1 MKGFTIQAYQK
12 FEKIIQFIK
21 FHIKGLVVYCY
32 CLGNLKIINSGK
44 NKQYEIINECYK
56 AGGGGWKGVSHI
68 TSHVMLT
75 LFYAMKHLFI

>member
-56 AGGGGWKGVSHI
+56 AGGDGRESV
-68 TSHVMLT
+68 TSHVMQLCFMLWSIY
-75 LFYAMKHLFI
+75 LFKY